1 MIQMINDFS
10 KGSVRK
16 SIIYQALPL
25 ICAQLVQL
33 AYNIVDRIYIGHLS
47 DSDSLALTGIG
58 LVFPITTLIAAFT
71 NLFGMGGAPL
81 FAIARGEG
89 EDKKAERIMGN
100 TFALL
105 SVCSVVITVLCFCF
119 SKPVLYLFGADDG
132 TYFYAGSYLKIYLIG
147 TPALMLAT
155 GLNGFINAQ
164 GFPRIGMFTVA
175 IGAVINLVLDPIFIF
190 GLDMGVEGAALA
202 TVISQVISAAWV
214 IRFLTG
220 PSTILRIRFDCMRI
234 DLRLTLKI
242 MSLGFAGFIMQATNS
257 LVQAVCNVMLKGF
270 GGDIYISVM
279 TVVNSAR
286 DILSLPI
293 QGLTSGSQPVLGYN
307 YGAKEY
313 NRVKQGI
320 RFTAIVGAIYTAA
333 AWLFIISFPKLL
345 ITLFSDDTGLIEPGI
360 RALKIYFFGFIFMA
374 FQFSGQSVFTALGRS
389 KQAVFFSLLR
399 KAFIVVPL
407 TVMLP
412 NMGLGVDGVFWAE
425 PISNV
430 LGGLACFITMWL
442 TVYRKLGDK
451 QTETLK
457 IKV

>member
-220 PSTILRIRFDCMRI
+220 PSAILRIRFDCMRI

-320 RFTAIVGAIYTAA
+320 RFTAVVGAIYTAA

-345 ITLFSDDTGLIEPGI
+345 ITLFSDDTALIEPGI

>member
-1 MIQMINDFS
+1 MINDFS

>member
-1 MIQMINDFS
+1 MINVFS

-190 GLDMGVEGAALA
+190 GLDMEVEGAALA

-220 PSTILRIRFDCMRI
+220 PSAILRIRFDCMRI

-320 RFTAIVGAIYTAA
+320 RFTAVVGAIYTAA

-345 ITLFSDDTGLIEPGI
+345 ITLFSDDTALIEPGI